1 MGIRQRD
8 WSNIELAY
16 LTGQG
21 SYRFLAQR
29 YGVSRR
35 TLEKRGKKG
44 GWVQKRMEHER
55 EIKKQ
60 VLEADAEQVSLRT
73 VRLLEVA
80 DKLLQRVEELSGEA
94 EITPA
99 SIKTLSEALKNLRD
113 AQMIKSSRDLQEQQA
128 RIDKLQKECSREENE
143 RGGVSALQESF
154 IRFRRAY
161 IRRVE
166 KASQRKVGLR
176 NTE

>member
-1 MGIRQRD
+1 MGTENRD
-8 WSNIELAY
+8 WNKIELAY

-21 SYRFLAQR
+21 SYRTLARR
-29 YGVSRR
+29 YGVSSRAVER
-35 TLEKRGKKG
+35 RGKKG
-44 GWVQKRMEHER
+44 GWVQKRMEHET

-60 VLEADAEQVSLRT
+60 VLEADTEQVATRT

-128 RIDKLQKECSREENE
+128 RIDKLQKECSREEIE
-143 RGGVSALQESF
+143 RGGVSILLEGA
-154 IRFRRAY
+154 
-161 IRRVE
+161 
-166 KASQRKVGLR
+166 VG
-176 NTE
+176 EFAA